1 MLVSPFRVIFYPQSL
16 GKWSNLTWVSCLS
29 WRGVKKTPVFR
40 LFGHV
45 CGTSSGIHFPC
56 GLKGFPRLH
65 FRWLR
70 QLLQV
75 SQTIETKGIFRAH
88 WVTWAKTTD
97 FERRGSWILP
107 SDGHRF
113 WTIGTNI
120 LPGPVSI
127 PGTQMGQMTRPFLL
141 EFKGL
146 VLEGFFGAQK

>member
-1 MLVSPFRVIFYPQSL
+1 MIQFDL
-16 GKWSNLTWVSCLS
+16 GFLS
-29 WRGVKKTPVFR
+29 FLKGCQKNTNTTVFR

-45 CGTSSGIHFPC
+45 CGTFPGFPRFSSGIHFPC
-56 GLKGFPRLH
+56 GLKGLSRLH